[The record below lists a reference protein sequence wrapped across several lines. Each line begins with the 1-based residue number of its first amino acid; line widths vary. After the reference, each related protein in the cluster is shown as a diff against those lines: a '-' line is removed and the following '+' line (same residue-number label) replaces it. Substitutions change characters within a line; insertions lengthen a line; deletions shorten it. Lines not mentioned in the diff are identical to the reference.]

1 MATGIPEALNI
12 RPLVNPAFSHENSLG
27 GVGGGEEFLSQSF
40 GGRESYLEGFEIP
53 IVDPYE
59 SGSAAQ
65 RPLEFCLVMNFN
77 QGCQSCCIGQT
88 VEVRQ
93 LIIREDGNNEQD
105 RIGSPFNGLENLPLI
120 DNEVLAKQRQL
131 DSSSDGLEILE
142 RSLEELLVGE
152 Y

>member
-1 MATGIPEALNI
+1 
-12 RPLVNPAFSHENSLG
+12 
-27 GVGGGEEFLSQSF
+27 
-40 GGRESYLEGFEIP
+40 
-53 IVDPYE
+53 
-59 SGSAAQ
+59 
-65 RPLEFCLVMNFN
+65 MNFN
-77 QGCQSCCIGQT
+77 QGGQSCCIGQT